1 MRSAIFD
8 LDGTL
13 VDTSAD
19 LIAAAN
25 AALEAMG
32 EGAPLDP
39 VRDAAT
45 AFAGGRAMLRL
56 GLERRGRPMDEAV
69 VEAQYPVLLAAYE
82 GAIDR
87 YSRPYPGALEA
98 VERLATGGWR
108 VGICTNKPA
117 YLAEL
122 LLARL
127 GLREA
132 FSALIGADTLP
143 VRKPDPAPY
152 LECVRRVGGAPGKS
166 FLLGDTVTDRDTA
179 RAAGVPVA
187 LVAFGPEGAGIGRL
201 APDAL
206 LDHFDAL
213 DALAERLVPVG

>member
-56 GLERRGRPMDEAV
+56 GLERRGRPVDAGV
-69 VEAQYPVLLAAYE
+69 VDAQYPVLLAAYE

-87 YSRPYPGALEA
+87 HSRPYPGAMAA
-98 VERLATGGWR
+98 VARLSAAGWR

-122 LLARL
+122 LLERL

-132 FSALIGADTLP
+132 FAALIGADTLP

-152 LECVRRVGGAPGKS
+152 FECVRRVGGDARRS

-187 LVAFGPEGAGIGRL
+187 LVAFGPEGPGIGRL

-206 LDHFDAL
+206 LEHFDGL
-213 DALAERLVPVG
+213 DALAERLVPGG

>member
-25 AALEAMG
+25 ATLQAMG
-32 EGAPLDP
+32 QGTPLDP

-56 GLERRGRPMDEAV
+56 GMQRRGLPADPDAIDAQFAV
-69 VEAQYPVLLAAYE
+69 FLDAYE
-82 GAIDR
+82 TGIDR
-87 YSRPYPGALEA
+87 HSRPYPGAMEA
-98 VERLATGGWR
+98 VGRLTAAGWR

-117 YLAEL
+117 HLAEL
-122 LLARL
+122 LMTRL
-127 GLREA
+127 GCRDA
-132 FSALIGADTLP
+132 FAALVGADTLP

-152 LECVRRVGGAPGKS
+152 LECVRRLGGDPARS

-179 RAAGVPVA
+179 RAVGVPVA
-187 LVAFGPEGAGIGRL
+187 LVAFGPEGPGISRL

-206 LDHFDAL
+206 LEHFDTL
-213 DALAERLVPVG
+213 DMLAERLVPAA